1 MKRRLPLISIIFCL
15 SIPLFAQ
22 ETVRM
27 NAVKANN
34 YGVAYTL
41 PKTSLVIEFTIKKT
55 IFQRGDFYPYA
66 QRYLNINNP
75 ITEDRIVY
83 SIEDVHIENAGIPN
97 KENSFLVEFKS
108 NSLEPYLFLT
118 KEGLICSINAQP
130 EFDTLPKQTNA
141 TLQNKESDI
150 NPRQFFTEEIIMAGS
165 TAKQAELI
173 AKQIYALRQ
182 SHSDILMG
190 EAENMPPDGEAY
202 KLVMT
207 RLEEQQA
214 ALTSL
219 FSGKTNDETWIEK
232 VTIIPDKNNIDRKV
246 VARFSSKLG
255 LVDSDDL
262 AGKPLYLSLKNKTPI
277 QHEELSERERQR
289 MEKKFSSGVVYNIP
303 SKGIL
308 TIDFEGETI
317 HESEV
322 DIVQFGSQE
331 VLTKRMFDNLKKPI
345 SVIFYPHLGAIK
357 QIIQ

>member
-1 MKRRLPLISIIFCL
+1 MRKRLSLLSIIFYL
-15 SIPLFAQ
+15 STHMFAQ

-55 IFQRGDFYPYA
+55 TYQRGDFYPYA

-75 ITEDRIVY
+75 ITEDRTVY
-83 SIEDVHIENAGIPN
+83 SIEDVRVKNIGISN

-130 EFDTLPKQTNA
+130 EFDTLPERTNA
-141 TLQNKESDI
+141 DLQNQKNNI

-165 TAKQAELI
+165 TAKQAELV

-182 SHSDILMG
+182 SRSDILMG
-190 EAENMPPDGEAY
+190 EADNMPPDGEAY
-202 KLVMT
+202 KLVMN
-207 RLEEQQA
+207 RLEEQEA
-214 ALTSL
+214 DLTTL

-232 VTIIPDKNNIDRKV
+232 VTIIPDENNIDRKII
-246 VARFSSKLG
+246 ARFSSKLG

-262 AGKPLYLSLKNKTPI
+262 AGKPFYLSLKNKTPI
-277 QHEELSERERQR
+277 QREELSERELQR

-317 HESEV
+317 HKSEV